1 MLRITTVVENSPG
14 ELKSL
19 LHEHGLS
26 FHIDTGAHSLL
37 FDTGQGDALVP
48 NARHLRIDLSSV
60 TRVVLSHGHYDH
72 TGGLRAFAA
81 QSPQFEL
88 VTGPGCLDD
97 KYAEVGAAC
106 EFLGNDF
113 DADWLAENGIDH
125 VTLNEPIRE
134 LVPGVHALTDF
145 PRVHPD
151 EVINPRFKVL
161 RDGKLVTDDFAD
173 EVMLA
178 VDMPEGLIAILGC
191 SHPGVKNM
199 LDAATQRLGKPIHT
213 VIGGT
218 HMVEASPESIAL
230 TAAYLRE
237 KEISVIGMSHCTGK
251 AAMETLSA
259 MDSGYYHNRTGTAL
273 FIN

>member
-1 MLRITTVVENSPG
+1 MLRITTLVENSPG

-19 LHEHGLS
+19 RHEHGLS
-26 FHIDTGAHSLL
+26 FHIDTGDHSLL
-37 FDTGQGDALVP
+37 FDTGQGGALVP
-48 NARHLRIDLSSV
+48 NAQHLRINLSAVSC
-60 TRVVLSHGHYDH
+60 VVLSHGHYDH
-72 TGGLRAFAA
+72 TGGLRAFAS
-81 QSPQFEL
+81 QSSRFEL

-113 DADWLAENGIDH
+113 DGAWLAENGIHH
-125 VTLNEPIRE
+125 VTLNEPTRE

-145 PRVHPD
+145 PRLHPD
-151 EVINPRFKVL
+151 EAINPRFKVL
-161 RDGKLVTDDFAD
+161 RDGDLVTDDFSD

-178 VDMPEGLIAILGC
+178 VDAPEGLIAVLGC

-199 LDAATQRLGKPIHT
+199 LDAATERLGKPIHA

-218 HMVEASPESIAL
+218 HLVEASPESIAL

-237 KEISVIGMSHCTGK
+237 KKISVIGMSHCTGQ
-251 AAMETLSA
+251 AAMDTLSA
-259 MDSGYYHNRTGTAL
+259 MDGAYYHNRTGTAL